1 MRLIGKAVL
10 ESAGAALESFD
21 NARRNKN
28 GAERRVAAGNSLPH
42 QDDVGLNIPMLN
54 GERFSG
60 AAHAGHDFIG
70 NQQDFIFAA
79 DFRDARDV
87 TIGGH
92 GSAEGGANDRLKNK
106 RR

>member
-1 MRLIGKAVL
+1 MPEPRSKAC
-10 ESAGAALESFD
+10 D

-28 GAERRVAAGNSLPH
+28 SAERRIAAGNSLPH
-42 QDDVGLNIPMLN
+42 QDDVGLDIPMLN
-54 GERFSG
+54 GERLSG

-70 NQQDFIFAA
+70 NQQDFIVAT

-92 GSAEGGANDRLKNK
+92 GSAEGGAHDWLKNK
-106 RR
+106 CR